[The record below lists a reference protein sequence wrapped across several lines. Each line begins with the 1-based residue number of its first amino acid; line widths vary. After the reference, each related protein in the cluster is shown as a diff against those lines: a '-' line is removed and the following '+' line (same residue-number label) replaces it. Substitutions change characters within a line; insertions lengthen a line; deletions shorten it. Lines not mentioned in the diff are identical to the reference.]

1 MLNVNRPEL
10 PVSTGAGQR
19 FELIDILRGY
29 ALFGIFLVHILGN
42 YAGWSPDKHA
52 ALSLFRPLD
61 TPLQYLNY
69 MLAQNTF
76 RPLFSFLF
84 GLSFY
89 LQLQKAQRTGVPF
102 AASFLRKLA
111 VLLLFGLVHAL
122 LFWGD
127 ILRWYAVA
135 GLFLLL
141 LHRLRT
147 RVLFGLG
154 VALTVLAPLGAEV
167 LDLLTARRGGENM
180 DWAWLAFTKTSVQ
193 KAFQANLAI
202 TVGVVKNVPKITS
215 FVLALIGCF
224 LLGVCAG
231 RLQLFG
237 QTLQYRKYF
246 KRGFWLSLILG
257 VGAGVAAFGLLWL
270 KNRAYVPA
278 VVYTDL
284 LIACLFQ
291 LNKSAIF
298 VFHVCAI
305 VCAYHNAYVRRFILW
320 LVFPGRMTL
329 TNYVMQS
336 VIGVGLFYGVGL
348 GLIGK
353 LAPSV
358 TIPLALALFA
368 GQTLFSRWWLS
379 RYKAGPLEQLWRN
392 LTQTEGQRPLNATGS
407 RQAA

>member
-1 MLNVNRPEL
+1 MLNVNRPQL

-19 FELIDILRGY
+19 FELIDIMRGY

-42 YAGWSPDKHA
+42 YAGWTPDKQT

-102 AASFLRKLA
+102 AGSFLRKLA

-147 RVLFGLG
+147 RTLFGLG
-154 VALTVLAPLGAEV
+154 VVLTVLAPLGAEV
-167 LDLLTARRGGENM
+167 LDLFTTRRGGGNM
-180 DWAWLAFTKTSVQ
+180 DWAWLAFTKSSVPD
-193 KAFQANLAI
+193 AFRANLAI
-202 TVGVVKNVPKITS
+202 AIGVVKNVPKITS

-231 RLQLFG
+231 RLQIFG
-237 QTLQYRKYF
+237 QALQYWKYF

-270 KNRAYVPA
+270 RNRAYVPA
-278 VVYTDL
+278 AVYTDL

-291 LNKSAIF
+291 LNKSAMF

-305 VCAYHNAYVRRFILW
+305 VCAYHNAYVRQFIRW
-320 LVFPGRMTL
+320 LVYPGRMTL

-368 GQTLFSRWWLS
+368 GQALFSRWWLS
-379 RYKAGPLEQLWRN
+379 RYKVGPLEQLWRN
-392 LTQTEGQRPLNATGS
+392 LTQTERQRPMDATGS

>member
-1 MLNVNRPEL
+1 MLNVNRPAL

-29 ALFGIFLVHILGN
+29 ALFGIFLVHIMGN
-42 YAGWSPDKHA
+42 YAGWTPDKHT

-102 AASFLRKLA
+102 AGSFLRKLA
-111 VLLLFGLVHAL
+111 VLLLFGLVHVL

-141 LHRLRT
+141 LHGLRT

-154 VALTVLAPLGAEV
+154 VALMVLAPLGAEV
-167 LDLLTARRGGENM
+167 LGLFSAPRGGANM
-180 DWAWLAFTKTSVQ
+180 DWAWLAFTKTSVP
-193 KAFQANLAI
+193 KAFEANLAI
-202 TVGVVKNVPKITS
+202 AVGVVKNVPQITS

-231 RLQLFG
+231 RLQIFG
-237 QTLQYRKYF
+237 QALQYWKYF
-246 KRGFWLSLILG
+246 KKGFWLSLLLG

-270 KNRAYVPA
+270 KNRAHVPD

-291 LNKSAIF
+291 LNKSAMF
-298 VFHVCAI
+298 VFHVCAV
-305 VCAYHNAYVRRFILW
+305 VCAYHNAYARRFIRW

-329 TNYVMQS
+329 TNYMMQS
-336 VIGVGLFYGVGL
+336 VIGVSLFYGVGL

-358 TIPLALALFA
+358 TIPLAVALFA
-368 GQTLFSRWWLS
+368 GQALFSRWWLS

-392 LTQTEGQRPLNATGS
+392 LTQSQRQRPLDATGS